1 MVTDSQFKELQNQV
15 KELEKTVENLS
26 LQLSRLVLKN
36 DITSKPSISKQA
48 AKKDTTKYIFDG
60 KLLCKRRLAYECVKK
75 YIAENNVFSYSD
87 LLNTFPDYLQGS
99 LGVIK
104 PIEIA
109 GRYSYA
115 HRRFYFADE
124 DILEF
129 EGKKYVVCSQWE
141 KNNIYRILDIAEH
154 LGYQVKIISL

>member
-26 LQLSRLVLKN
+26 LQLSRLVFKN
-36 DITSKPSISKQA
+36 DISSKPSIRKQVT
-48 AKKDTTKYIFDG
+48 KKDTTKYMLDG

-75 YIAENNVFSYSD
+75 YISENNVLSYSD
-87 LLNTFPDYLQGS
+87 LLNIFPDYLQGS

-109 GRYSYA
+109 GRYSNA
-115 HRRFYFADE
+115 NRRFYFADE

-141 KNNIYRILDIAEH
+141 KNNIYRILDIADH
-154 LGYQVKIISL
+154 LGYQIKIISL